1 MWVWVG
7 VGVGVGGWVG
17 GSVWVS
23 GWVHVCQ
30 CVGVGGVWV
39 GVCIYVCL
47 NCGWG
52 YRWVVGLSS
61 SFVFVK
67 IHACT
72 RLKMCIGLHVHARIS
87 KCASG
92 CMYMHVPEIVLHAR
106 ASKCA
111 LGCMYMHVPQN
122 VHHFALILL
131 KSNVLE
137 RDVTTFV
144 FYRGHQKVGNHR
156 CGKDVSCSNV
166 QGWPEPHI
174 YGVYS
179 VFLAGE

>member
-1 MWVWVG
+1 
-7 VGVGVGGWVG
+7 
-17 GSVWVS
+17 
-23 GWVHVCQ
+23 
-30 CVGVGGVWV
+30 
-39 GVCIYVCL
+39 
-47 NCGWG
+47 
-52 YRWVVGLSS
+52 
-61 SFVFVK
+61 
-67 IHACT
+67 
-72 RLKMCIGLHVHARIS
+72 
-87 KCASG
+87 
-92 CMYMHVPEIVLHAR
+92 MYMHVPEIVLHAR

-111 LGCMYMHVPQN
+111 SGFMQCTHTS
-122 VHHFALILL
+122 
-131 KSNVLE
+131 KKNVLE